1 MALLARAV
9 PCAERDRA
17 VKEKFRPDSLRR
29 SKNAHSSFCLRPRT
43 PEPMPL
49 SVSRLASLALAAV
62 LVVPMGHATA
72 QSLGALLDP
81 GQGRGGGS
89 DHVDR
94 GQRGEDRS
102 QGMDERHD
110 RGEDHRALSD
120 AVRRVERR
128 TGGQVLSAER
138 VPFDGR
144 NVNRVKVI
152 DSSGRVRV
160 YMDDPQPQ
168 GQDRRQPEPRDDD

>member
-1 MALLARAV
+1 
-9 PCAERDRA
+9 
-17 VKEKFRPDSLRR
+17 
-29 SKNAHSSFCLRPRT
+29 
-43 PEPMPL
+43 
-49 SVSRLASLALAAV
+49 
-62 LVVPMGHATA
+62 MGHATA

-81 GQGRGGGS
+81 GPGRGAS
-89 DHVDR
+89 DRVDR
-94 GQRGEDRS
+94 AQRGDDPTQRMEDHQPRTE
-102 QGMDERHD
+102 ERHD

-160 YMDDPQPQ
+160 YMDDPKPQ

>member
-1 MALLARAV
+1 MPRSVSHIAPLLLAV
-9 PCAERDRA
+9 
-17 VKEKFRPDSLRR
+17 
-29 SKNAHSSFCLRPRT
+29 
-43 PEPMPL
+43 
-49 SVSRLASLALAAV
+49 ALVAPAGQA
-62 LVVPMGHATA
+62 MA
-72 QSLGALLDP
+72 QSLGGVL
-81 GQGRGGGS
+81 
-89 DHVDR
+89 
-94 GQRGEDRS
+94 DRS
-102 QGMDERHD
+102 GVGREVGDQAERARRLDDRHD

-160 YMDDPQPQ
+160 YMDDPQ
-168 GQDRRQPEPRDDD
+168 GQQRQRKPPRGEDE

>member
-1 MALLARAV
+1 M
-9 PCAERDRA
+9 
-17 VKEKFRPDSLRR
+17 SR
-29 SKNAHSSFCLRPRT
+29 SAFS
-43 PEPMPL
+43 
-49 SVSRLASLALAAV
+49 LASLLLAVALGVSAGSAA
-62 LVVPMGHATA
+62 A
-72 QSLGALLDP
+72 QNLGGLLDRA
-81 GQGRGGGS
+81 GLGRDAGRDGG
-89 DHVDR
+89 DQDR
-94 GQRGEDRS
+94 ADRRLED
-102 QGMDERHD
+102 RHD

-160 YMDDPQPQ
+160 YMDDPQGQ
-168 GQDRRQPEPRDDD
+168 GQREQRPRQDDNDD

>member
-1 MALLARAV
+1 MFIAV
-9 PCAERDRA
+9 A
-17 VKEKFRPDSLRR
+17 
-29 SKNAHSSFCLRPRT
+29 
-43 PEPMPL
+43 
-49 SVSRLASLALAAV
+49 
-62 LVVPMGHATA
+62 LVVSAGSASA
-72 QSLGALLDP
+72 QSLGGLLDK
-81 GQGRGGGS
+81 GSRGARDAG
-89 DHVDR
+89 DR
-94 GQRGEDRS
+94 TERARRIDDR
-102 QGMDERHD
+102 HN

-160 YMDDPQPQ
+160 YMDDPQGQ
-168 GQDRRQPEPRDDD
+168 GRRQPEPPPSNED

>member
-1 MALLARAV
+1 MHTRSTFALRRIASMALSA
-9 PCAERDRA
+9 
-17 VKEKFRPDSLRR
+17 
-29 SKNAHSSFCLRPRT
+29 
-43 PEPMPL
+43 
-49 SVSRLASLALAAV
+49 SRLASVLLAVALA
-62 LVVPMGHATA
+62 VPAGQVAA
-72 QSLGALLDP
+72 QSLGGVLD
-81 GQGRGGGS
+81 RGGVGRDAS
-89 DHVDR
+89 DRASRMDDR
-94 GQRGEDRS
+94 
-102 QGMDERHD
+102 HN

-160 YMDDPQPQ
+160 YMDDPQNQ
-168 GQDRRQPEPRDDD
+168 RQPPPSQGEDD

>member
-1 MALLARAV
+1 
-9 PCAERDRA
+9 
-17 VKEKFRPDSLRR
+17 VKKKFRPDSLLR
-29 SKNAHSSFCLRPRT
+29 SKNAHSLFHCGT
-43 PEPMPL
+43 AAPEAMPL
-49 SVSRLASLALAAV
+49 FPARLASTVLAIALVASAGSAA
-62 LVVPMGHATA
+62 A
-72 QSLGALLDP
+72 QSLGGLLD
-81 GQGRGGGS
+81 RGGGGAR
-89 DHVDR
+89 DVGDR
-94 GQRGEDRS
+94 AERARRTDDR
-102 QGMDERHD
+102 HN

-160 YMDDPQPQ
+160 YMDDPQGQ
-168 GQDRRQPEPRDDD
+168 GRRQPEPPPSDED

>member
-1 MALLARAV
+1 MFIAVALVAPAGT
-9 PCAERDRA
+9 A
-17 VKEKFRPDSLRR
+17 
-29 SKNAHSSFCLRPRT
+29 
-43 PEPMPL
+43 
-49 SVSRLASLALAAV
+49 
-62 LVVPMGHATA
+62 GA
-72 QSLGALLDP
+72 QSLGGLLDK
-81 GQGRGGGS
+81 GSNGRAREVGRDVGDRGGERERRM
-89 DHVDR
+89 DDR
-94 GQRGEDRS
+94 
-102 QGMDERHD
+102 HN

-160 YMDDPQPQ
+160 YMDDPQGQ
-168 GQDRRQPEPRDDD
+168 GRRQPEPPPANDD